1 MHTELGSW
9 QRAWRRVGKAEVEVE
24 VDADMIE
31 EKLEEE
37 GGGEGGGRGGGGR
50 GRGGQLAEENNSDKI
65 SQPSPGR
72 WGKMKVAVNASIM
85 FIF

>member
-1 MHTELGSW
+1 M
-9 QRAWRRVGKAEVEVE
+9 E

-37 GGGEGGGRGGGGR
+37 AGGGGEGGGRGGGGGGR

-65 SQPSPGR
+65 KQPSPGR
-72 WGKMKVAVNASIM
+72 WGKMKFAVNASIM